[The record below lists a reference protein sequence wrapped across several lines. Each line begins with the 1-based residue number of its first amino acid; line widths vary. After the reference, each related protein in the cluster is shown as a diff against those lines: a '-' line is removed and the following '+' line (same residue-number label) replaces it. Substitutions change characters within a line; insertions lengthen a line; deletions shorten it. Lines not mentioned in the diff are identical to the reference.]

1 MTADAAAAQAAR
13 EIIRT
18 RERAI
23 WTDVERVGRELRA
36 AEAPKQAMTQADR
49 DAAQKKPTEGVGS
62 A

>member
-1 MTADAAAAQAAR
+1 MADTAERAAR
-13 EIIRT
+13 DAVRT

-49 DAAQKKPTEGVGS
+49 DTAQKKPTERMGE
-62 A
+62 

>member
-1 MTADAAAAQAAR
+1 MMAETSAERAAKAIVR
-13 EIIRT
+13 V

-36 AEAPKQAMTQADR
+36 ADAPRQAMTQADR
-49 DAAQKKPTEGVGS
+49 DATKVKPTEGEG

>member
-1 MTADAAAAQAAR
+1 MDDRERAAR
-13 EIIRT
+13 DAVRT

-36 AEAPKQAMTQADR
+36 AEAPKQAMTQADQ
-49 DAAQKKPTEGVGS
+49 DADQRKPAEGLS